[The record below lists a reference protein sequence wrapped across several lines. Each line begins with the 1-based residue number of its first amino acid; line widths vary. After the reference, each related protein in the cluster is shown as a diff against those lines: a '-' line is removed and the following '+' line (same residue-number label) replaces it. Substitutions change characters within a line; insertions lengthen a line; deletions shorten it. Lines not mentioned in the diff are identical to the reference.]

1 MEGDAR
7 QVASVAD
14 DSANSRSLFVL
25 WRFSSEVVGA
35 TGFEPATPCAQGRCA
50 TRLRYAPTTR
60 LSHTPR
66 RCTIDPM
73 SFERLAELRLR
84 QAIDDGLL
92 DDLPNRG
99 ERLDLDEYF
108 ATPEDRRLAYS
119 ILKNANCLPE
129 EVQIRNEIVALG
141 HARAR
146 GTSDAD
152 RRRVDQRIAD
162 LTLRFDLLRD
172 RSRRR

>member
-1 MEGDAR
+1 
-7 QVASVAD
+7 
-14 DSANSRSLFVL
+14 
-25 WRFSSEVVGA
+25 
-35 TGFEPATPCAQGRCA
+35 
-50 TRLRYAPTTR
+50 
-60 LSHTPR
+60 
-66 RCTIDPM
+66 M

>member
-1 MEGDAR
+1 M
-7 QVASVAD
+7 
-14 DSANSRSLFVL
+14 
-25 WRFSSEVVGA
+25 
-35 TGFEPATPCAQGRCA
+35 P
-50 TRLRYAPTTR
+50 
-60 LSHTPR
+60 
-66 RCTIDPM
+66 
-73 SFERLAELRLR
+73 FERLAELRLR

-129 EVQIRNEIVALG
+129 EVEIRNEIAALE
-141 HARAR
+141 HART
-146 GTSDAD
+146 GVTSDAD

-162 LTLRFDLLRD
+162 LTLRFDLLRA
-172 RSRRR
+172 RARRR